1 MILKCTKKIYGNIRF
16 CGILGLGFLS
26 HPTVETPGLEML
38 SMSLPKEEA
47 DFVGAL
53 KH

>member
-1 MILKCTKKIYGNIRF
+1 MILKCTKKKNGNVRF
-16 CGILGLGFLS
+16 CGIPGLGFLS
-26 HPTVETPGLEML
+26 HPTLGTPGLEMR